1 MKKSI
6 IFLGVAFMAL
16 TPVVQASTRSISFK
30 LVNTEKHFV
39 QGYDRSPLNVAISK
53 GDIETVKKF
62 IEYGANINK
71 VFDGM
76 SPLMAA
82 ARYNQVEIMKFLVS
96 KGAQLDTE
104 NEKGYTA
111 LKYAEVSKAKEAIAF
126 LKTIL
131 KK

>member
-1 MKKSI
+1 
-6 IFLGVAFMAL
+6 MAL
-16 TPVVQASTRSISFK
+16 TPVVQGSSRSTSFN
-30 LVNTEKHFV
+30 LLNTGKHIV

-53 GDIETVKKF
+53 GDIEIVKKF
-62 IEYGANINK
+62 IEYGASVNK
-71 VFDGM
+71 VLDGM
-76 SPLMAA
+76 SPLMTA
-82 ARYNQVEIMKFLVS
+82 ARYNKVEIMKLLVS
-96 KGAQLDTE
+96 KGAELETE

>member
-6 IFLGVAFMAL
+6 VFLGAAFMAF
-16 TPVVQASTRSISFK
+16 TYVVQASGSNANFK
-30 LVNTEKHFV
+30 LLHTEKYIV
-39 QGYDRSPLNVAISK
+39 QGYDRSPLNVAISR
-53 GDIETVKKF
+53 GDIDTVKKF
-62 IEYGANINK
+62 VEYGANVNK
-71 VFDGM
+71 VLDGM

-82 ARYNQVEIMKFLVS
+82 ARYNQVEIMEFLVS
-96 KGAQLDTE
+96 KGAELTTK

-111 LKYAEVSKAKEAIAF
+111 LKYAEVSKAKEAAAF

>member
-6 IFLGVAFMAL
+6 VYLGVALVAFANVAL
-16 TPVVQASTRSISFK
+16 ASGTNTNYKLLTSSKNIVQ
-30 LVNTEKHFV
+30 
-39 QGYDRSPLNVAISK
+39 QYDRSPLNVAISK
-53 GDIETVKKF
+53 GDFETVKKF
-62 IEYGANINK
+62 IEYGANVNR
-71 VFDGM
+71 VLDGM

-96 KGAQLDTE
+96 KGAELDTE

-111 LKYAEVSKAKEAIAF
+111 LKYAEVSKAKEATAF
-126 LKTIL
+126 LKTLL

>member
-6 IFLGVAFMAL
+6 VFLGAAFMAF
-16 TPVVQASTRSISFK
+16 TYVVQASGSNVNFK
-30 LVNTEKHFV
+30 LLHTEKYIV
-39 QGYDRSPLNVAISK
+39 QGYDRSPLNVAISR
-53 GDIETVKKF
+53 GDIDTVKKF
-62 IEYGANINK
+62 VEYGANVNK
-71 VFDGM
+71 VLDGM

-82 ARYNQVEIMKFLVS
+82 ARYNRVEIMEFLVS
-96 KGAQLDTE
+96 KGAELTTK

-111 LKYAEVSKAKEAIAF
+111 LKYAEVSKAKEAVAF

>member
-6 IFLGVAFMAL
+6 VFLGVAFMAL
-16 TPVVQASTRSISFK
+16 THVVQASSRSTSFK
-30 LVNTEKHFV
+30 LLNTEKHIV
-39 QGYDRSPLNVAISK
+39 QGYDRSPLNVAISR

-62 IEYGANINK
+62 IEYGANVNK
-71 VFDGM
+71 VLNGM

-96 KGAQLDTE
+96 KGAELEAE